1 MLLLQLE
8 RINEDKTGIA
18 LANGDSLSYT
28 FSNAQVLQKIASE
41 MKYDILLG
49 RVIDYLI
56 NVWREHN

>member
-8 RINEDKTGIA
+8 RINEDKTG
-18 LANGDSLSYT
+18 SH
-28 FSNAQVLQKIASE
+28 
-41 MKYDILLG
+41 ILPG

>member
-8 RINEDKTGIA
+8 RINEDKTG
-18 LANGDSLSYT
+18 
-28 FSNAQVLQKIASE
+28 NAQVLQKIASE
-41 MKYDILLG
+41 MKYDIWVG